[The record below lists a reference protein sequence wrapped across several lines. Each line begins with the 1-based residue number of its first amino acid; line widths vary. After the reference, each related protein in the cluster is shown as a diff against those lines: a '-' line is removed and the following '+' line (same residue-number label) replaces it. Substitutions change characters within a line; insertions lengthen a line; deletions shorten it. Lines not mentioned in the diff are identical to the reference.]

1 MASILILLYPD
12 PISLQESPPRDMSK
26 KESKMR
32 AIFGSPSK
40 DELHWQDLK
49 KTKEREN
56 LSAFK
61 QPLIKQGTVVIIIND
76 YYIND
81 YQQFLF

>member
-1 MASILILLYPD
+1 
-12 PISLQESPPRDMSK
+12 
-26 KESKMR
+26 MR

-61 QPLIKQGTVVIIIND
+61 QPLIKQGKKDN
-76 YYIND
+76 
-81 YQQFLF
+81 FLAFEQRGP